1 MWLLY
6 HKKEGMTMTN
16 IVTFDGKVMTDLVF
30 SHRNRN
36 NDFYTFH
43 LSCKRLSGV
52 YDEIPVVI
60 RKDLAEKLPIING
73 LNIRVTG
80 RFQSY
85 NSKRTEDYGKRILY
99 INAYDVSEINK
110 KSRTNQ
116 IELDGIICK
125 PTTLRLTPKGK
136 WVSDVVIKNYSGKN
150 IYYIPCVVW
159 GSTAKASN
167 EMEVGEYIKIKG
179 RIQSRDFIRFRND
192 KKEMHT
198 AYEISVCELY
208 KEMEEESYA

>member
-1 MWLLY
+1 
-6 HKKEGMTMTN
+6 MTN
-16 IVTFDGKVMTDLVF
+16 AVKFDGKVVTDLEF

-60 RKDLAEKLPIING
+60 RKDLAENLPIIKG
-73 LNIRVTG
+73 INIRIFG

-99 INAYDVSEINK
+99 INAYEVFKINEE
-110 KSRTNQ
+110 SSINQ

-125 PTTLRLTPKGK
+125 PTTLRRTPKGRL
-136 WVSDVVIKNYSGKN
+136 VSDVVIKNYSSKN
-150 IYYIPCVVW
+150 IYYIPCVIW
-159 GSTAKASN
+159 GSIAKAAN

-179 RIQSRDFIRFRND
+179 RIQSRDFIKFKND
-192 KKEMHT
+192 EIEKHT
-198 AYEISVCELY
+198 TYEISVCELF
-208 KEMEEESYA
+208 KEMEEEYER